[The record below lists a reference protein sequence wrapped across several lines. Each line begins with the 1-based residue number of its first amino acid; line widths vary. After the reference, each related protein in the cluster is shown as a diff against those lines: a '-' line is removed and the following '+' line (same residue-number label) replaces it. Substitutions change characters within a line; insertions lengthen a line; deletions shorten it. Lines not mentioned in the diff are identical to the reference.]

1 MGAVVITD
9 HVARWSWNCWY
20 QSSSNSLNNWT
31 RFSWHGVQLVL
42 AEIHD
47 KLYRQIIFNSLKKI
61 PWYQGVIHQRF
72 FYLNENTFQLVCLRA
87 VTFNTRNYLESKLT
101 AGSSRFLFLS
111 IKFIKF
117 KINNIK
123 LDIYINLQM
132 DYFSTYRVSI
142 WAWGSFNR
150 TLLFHMIE
158 RHWF

>member
-111 IKFIKF
+111 NLRSIIL
-117 KINNIK
+117 N
-123 LDIYINLQM
+123 LIYILIFKWIISQHTV
-132 DYFSTYRVSI
+132 YPYGHGVPSTERYCFI
-142 WAWGSFNR
+142 W
-150 TLLFHMIE
+150 
-158 RHWF
+158 

>member
-9 HVARWSWNCWY
+9 HVAGWCWNCWH

-111 IKFIKF
+111 NLRSIIL
-117 KINNIK
+117 N
-123 LDIYINLQM
+123 LIYI
-132 DYFSTYRVSI
+132 SI
-142 WAWGSFNR
+142 FKWIISQH
-150 TLLFHMIE
+150 TVYP
-158 RHWF
+158 